1 MEEMKKMYKTTALA
15 AGMICML
22 AGTSAFAGGASDME
36 MIKRQVQELIS
47 QNQTLT
53 KRIGELESGQA
64 VQSGAGNDA
73 RVSEEARTNHRSV
86 IEEEIAKQLSEKGG
100 QSINDYVSL
109 SGVIEGE
116 FATGDDFEG
125 NNFNEFVLATVELGL
140 DVEVNDWVR
149 GSVLALY
156 EGGEEDE
163 HIVIDEGFVEIGNY
177 DKFPLSVAVGKIYVP
192 FGNFETNMI
201 QDPFTLE
208 LGEIS
213 DFGMN
218 VGFEAVGLYGGV
230 FAYNGMKKDGGSD
243 VIKGYGAQLGYAFE
257 NDSMGIDAG
266 FSYVGN
272 IADSGGI
279 SGFLNDDLGK
289 DTVRDQVGGLGAHVV
304 ATFGPA
310 MIVAEYVTALD
321 SFNDEN
327 AEDPMDVYGAEPSAW
342 NLEFGYGV
350 DLGDIPANFAIG
362 MQGTD
367 ESVELGLPE
376 TRYIAA
382 ASFEIFPATAL
393 TFEYFYDNDYDQSDG
408 GTGENAN
415 TFTTQ
420 LAYEF

>member
-1 MEEMKKMYKTTALA
+1 MKKSYKKIVLA
-15 AGMICML
+15 AGMLCML
-22 AGTSAFAGGASDME
+22 GGTSAFAGGASDME
-36 MIKRQVQELIS
+36 TIKRQVQELIS
-47 QNQTLT
+47 QNQQLSQ
-53 KRIGELESGQA
+53 RIAELESGQTVSFGA
-64 VQSGAGNDA
+64 SGTENSA
-73 RVSEEARTNHRSV
+73 RVSEEARTDRRSV
-86 IEEEIAKQLSEKGG
+86 IEGEIAKQLAEKGG
-100 QSINDYVSL
+100 ESINDYVTL

-140 DVEVNDWVR
+140 DVEVNDWAR
-149 GSVLALY
+149 GSLLALY
-156 EGGEEDE
+156 EGGEEDD
-163 HIVIDEGFVEIGNY
+163 HIIIDEGFIEIGNY

-208 LGEIS
+208 IGEIS

-218 VGFEAVGLYGGV
+218 VGFEAAGLYGGV
-230 FAYNGMKKDGGSD
+230 FAYNGMKTDGGSS

-257 NDSMGIDAG
+257 NDSMTIDAG
-266 FSYVGN
+266 LSYVGN

-279 SGFLNDDLGK
+279 NDFFNDDLGK
-289 DTVRDQVGGLGAHVV
+289 DTVRDQVGGLGVHAI

-321 SFNDEN
+321 NFDDEN
-327 AEDPMDVYGAEPSAW
+327 AADPTDVYGAEPSAW
-342 NLEFGYGV
+342 NVEFGYGV

-367 ESVELGLPE
+367 DAVELGLPE

-382 ASFEIFPATAL
+382 ASFEIFPSTAL
-393 TFEYFYDNDYDQSDG
+393 TFEYFYDTDYDLNDG
-408 GTGENAN
+408 GTDESAN